1 MSVAPSTRERL
12 DRLFKQRIA
21 IFDGSMGVM
30 LQHKGLSDDDFRG
43 ERFRNHPKPLRN
55 NSDVLCLTQPALVT
69 QVHREYLEAGADII
83 TTNTFTATRVSQ
95 ADYGLADVAYEMNL
109 EGARLAR
116 KAADQFDNR
125 FVAGS
130 LGPTNVTLS
139 LSPRVDD
146 PSYREVTF
154 DELKEGYAEATRA
167 LREGGV
173 DFLLIETIFDTL
185 NGKAAIAAVKEVAPE
200 MPLFISMTVVDRSGR
215 NLSGQTVEA
224 FWTSVEH
231 AQPFAA
237 GINCSLGATE
247 MRPYIAA
254 MSRVAPVYVFC
265 YPNAG
270 LPNAFGGYD
279 EQPPTTSRL
288 LKEFAEAG
296 YLNAAGGCCGTGP
309 EHIRQIRDAVAHMA
323 TREVPDRLHRTSF
336 SGLEP
341 FEIGPDSGFVVVGE
355 RTNVTGS
362 IRFRRLIE
370 SGDFT
375 GAVQVA
381 LDQVRGGANLLDVN
395 MDADLLDSE
404 AAMVR
409 FLNLIAT
416 EPEIARIP
424 IMVDSSK
431 WTVLEAGLKCVQ
443 GKGVCNSISLKG
455 GEEAFLE
462 QARKVREYGAAAV
475 VMAFD
480 ETGQADTF
488 ERKVAICSRAYKL
501 LTETAGFEP
510 EDIIFDPNILPIATG
525 IEEHA
530 AYAKNF
536 IDATREIKRLFPRV
550 RVSGGVSNLSFSF
563 RGNDRV
569 REAIHSAFLYHA
581 IRAGLDMGIVNAG
594 QLVVYEDIPKDLLEM
609 VEDIIFDRRPDATER
624 LVDFAKSVT
633 GAGTKREKDLAWRE
647 GSIEERLAHAV
658 LHGEVEFIEADA
670 EEARQKYKK
679 GLLVIEGPLM
689 DGMKVVGDLFGAG
702 KMFLPQ
708 VVKSA
713 RAMKRAVA
721 YLEPFM
727 QAEKEASGSQSVRG
741 KLVLATVKG
750 DVHDIGKN
758 IVGVVLACN
767 NYEVI
772 DLGVMVPVDKI
783 LDTAIELNADVVGL
797 SGLIT
802 PSLDEMVVVAKEM
815 TRRQFTIPLLIGGAT
830 TSKQHTAVRI
840 APAYDGSTVHVL
852 DASRVIGVVSD
863 LLDKDRRHT
872 FDRDNQALQEK
883 LRAQHSTSRRALLT
897 LADARAKRQKL
908 LFDDLPKP
916 PFTGTKVVEPAIST
930 LREYIDWTFF
940 FHAWELKGK
949 FPAILDSPSH
959 GAVAREL
966 FGHAEEM
973 LDEIQSKGWL
983 KAKGVYGYWP
993 ARAEGDDIVLENG
1006 VRFPMLRQ
1014 QVDHGDDKPYFS
1026 LADFISQRGDHLGAF
1041 AVTAGLGVDE
1051 LVERYQAEHDDY
1063 RAIMVKALA
1072 DRLAEAFAE
1081 YLHEVARREWYEKG
1095 PRLSSEDLIGE
1106 RYRGI
1111 RPAFGYPAC
1120 PDHSEKHKLFDLL
1133 DARSIGMELTE
1144 SGAMTP
1150 TAAVSGLYFAHPQ
1163 SKYFMVGKVGR
1174 DQVEDYAKRK
1184 GMPVTEA
1191 ERWLRP
1197 ILGYEEDSDKGPP
1210 TPHPLT

>member
-1 MSVAPSTRERL
+1 MAVPPSTRERL
-12 DRLFKQRIA
+12 DQLFKQRIA

-30 LQHKGLSDDDFRG
+30 LQHRGLSDEDFRG
-43 ERFRNHPKPLRN
+43 ERFRDHPKTLRN
-55 NSDVLCLTQPALVT
+55 NSDVLCLTQPGVVT
-69 QVHREYLEAGADII
+69 QVHRDYMEAGADII
-83 TTNTFTATRVSQ
+83 TTSTFTATRVSQ
-95 ADYGLADVAYEMNL
+95 ADYGLEDVAYEMNL

-116 KAADQFDNR
+116 KAADEFENR
-125 FVAGS
+125 FVPGS
-130 LGPTNVTLS
+130 LGPPSDTLS
-139 LSPRVDD
+139 PPPRVAA
-146 PSYREVTF
+146 PTFREVTF
-154 DELKEGYAEATRA
+154 DQLKDGYAEAARA
-167 LREGGV
+167 LREGGA
-173 DFLLIETIFDTL
+173 DFLLIETIFDSL

-200 MPLFISMTVVDRSGR
+200 MPLFVSVTIVDRSGR

-224 FWTSVEH
+224 WWTSVEH

-237 GINCSLGATE
+237 GINCSLGASE

-254 MSRVAPVYVFC
+254 LSRVAPVYVTC

-279 EQPPTTSRL
+279 EEPPTTSRL

-309 EHIRQIRDAVAHMA
+309 EHIRQIKAALDGIA
-323 TREVPDRLHRTSF
+323 TREVPKRVSLTSF

-341 FEIGPDSGFVVVGE
+341 FQITKDSGFVMVGE

-370 SGDFT
+370 GGDFT
-375 GAVQVA
+375 SAVQVA
-381 LDQVRGGANLLDVN
+381 LEQVRGGANLLDVN

-424 IMVDSSK
+424 VMVDSSK
-431 WTVLEAGLKCVQ
+431 WTVLEAGLKCLQ

-455 GEEAFLE
+455 GGEPFLD
-462 QARKVREYGAAAV
+462 QARLVREYGAAAV

-480 ETGQADTF
+480 EVGQADTI
-488 ERKVAICSRAYKL
+488 ERKVEICTRAYML
-501 LTETAGFEP
+501 LTETAGFPP
-510 EDIIFDPNILPIATG
+510 EDIIFDPTTPPIATG
-525 IEEHA
+525 IEEHS

-536 IDATREIKRLFPRV
+536 IEATREIKKRFPKV
-550 RVSGGVSNLSFSF
+550 HVSGGVSNLSFSF

-569 REAIHSAFLYHA
+569 REAITPALLYHA

-594 QLVVYEDIPKDLLEM
+594 QLVVYEDIPKDLLAL

-624 LVDFAKSVT
+624 LVEFAKSVT
-633 GAGTKREKDLAWRE
+633 GAGTKREKDLTWRE
-647 GSIEERLAHAV
+647 GTVEERLAYAV

-670 EEARQKYKK
+670 EEARQKYRK
-679 GLLVIEGPLM
+679 GLSVIEGPLM

-721 YLEPFM
+721 YLETFM
-727 QAEKEASGSQSVRG
+727 QAGKEASGTQSVRG

-767 NYEVI
+767 NYEVV
-772 DLGVMVPVDKI
+772 DLGVMVPADKI

-883 LRAQHSTSRRALLT
+883 LRAQHL
-897 LADARAKRQKL
+897 
-908 LFDDLPKP
+908 
-916 PFTGTKVVEPAIST
+916 
-930 LREYIDWTFF
+930 
-940 FHAWELKGK
+940 
-949 FPAILDSPSH
+949 
-959 GAVAREL
+959 
-966 FGHAEEM
+966 
-973 LDEIQSKGWL
+973 
-983 KAKGVYGYWP
+983 
-993 ARAEGDDIVLENG
+993 
-1006 VRFPMLRQ
+1006 
-1014 QVDHGDDKPYFS
+1014 
-1026 LADFISQRGDHLGAF
+1026 
-1041 AVTAGLGVDE
+1041 
-1051 LVERYQAEHDDY
+1051 
-1063 RAIMVKALA
+1063 
-1072 DRLAEAFAE
+1072 
-1081 YLHEVARREWYEKG
+1081 
-1095 PRLSSEDLIGE
+1095 
-1106 RYRGI
+1106 
-1111 RPAFGYPAC
+1111 
-1120 PDHSEKHKLFDLL
+1120 
-1133 DARSIGMELTE
+1133 
-1144 SGAMTP
+1144 
-1150 TAAVSGLYFAHPQ
+1150 
-1163 SKYFMVGKVGR
+1163 
-1174 DQVEDYAKRK
+1174 
-1184 GMPVTEA
+1184 
-1191 ERWLRP
+1191 
-1197 ILGYEEDSDKGPP
+1197 
-1210 TPHPLT
+1210 